1 MISRMDKFLRGSD
14 EKQAQQKQCD
24 AYRKLRSSIVA
35 IRKLAN
41 VMVMLENIG
50 KTTMNNYLAMHR

>member
-41 VMVMLENIG
+41 VMVMLDNIG
-50 KTTMNNYLAMHR
+50 KTII